1 MSRDIGLQIFFTSYL
16 SGVHSIFYVSM
27 LKIYHGDRDYI
38 IKWVSVV
45 LDKDLKYEEE
55 SIAIVDR
62 DVRMLGTK
70 KNKFVK
76 VQWKHRPI
84 EEATQETK
92 KDMQDKYSQLFVDSG
107 TTQFFLQLIFPKF
120 VTIDDLCIN
129 LYLL

>member
-1 MSRDIGLQIFFTSYL
+1 
-16 SGVHSIFYVSM
+16 M

-62 DVRMLGTK
+62 DVRKLGTK

-84 EEATQETK
+84 EEATWE
-92 KDMQDKYSQLFVDSG
+92 
-107 TTQFFLQLIFPKF
+107 I
-120 VTIDDLCIN
+120 
-129 LYLL
+129 